1 MCAYMDDSL
10 LFLSQCTYGEN
21 ALTHAGEHAC
31 RSLPPNHVV
40 DIAEVLHGWMAAAP
54 RDLVQSWLGAA
65 AALHKP
71 GIDDVRR
78 RMRVLAVA

>member
-1 MCAYMDDSL
+1 MDDFL
-10 LFLSQCTYGEN
+10 LFLSKRTCGEN
-21 ALTHAGEHAC
+21 ALTHANEHAC